1 MIYTIMTYR
10 YYDEWGPQE
19 YRTVGYY
26 PTLEEAREAVE
37 TNCCDIYEAGYY
49 PYAMIEDVRPGLY
62 GSAGSNPIFFEWKDG
77 GYKEVKEPE
86 EFAHLTGFT
95 MG

>member
-1 MIYTIMTYR
+1 MIYTVMTYR
-10 YYDEWGPQE
+10 YYDQWGPQE

-37 TNCCDIYEAGYY
+37 TNACDIYEAGYY
-49 PYAMIEDVRPGLY
+49 PYAMIEDVKPGLY
-62 GSAGSNPIFFEWKDG
+62 GSADSHPIFFEWKID
-77 GYKEVKEPE
+77 GYKEVERPKE
-86 EFAHLTGFT
+86 FDHLAGFT